1 MFQFGC
7 WRLYNTISNM
17 FGLTFH
23 PYGLIIGIAL
33 VAGWE
38 FLRLACKKYQISFD
52 RIKTSVVMILVGGF
66 IFARLWH
73 GVTDWY
79 LYAPNPI
86 ALLYVWQGGMSIIGG
101 IIGGCLVAVG
111 LILFQSKLS
120 LSKEKLSFLL
130 LTDLVVHA
138 LPISQIIGRLG
149 NFVNQEL
156 YGLPTQLSWGIYID
170 VEHRLGNVATQ
181 SHFHPLF
188 LYEMLLNFV
197 IALWI
202 WRSKWQL
209 GAGGSTGLYLV
220 LYGFGRL
227 LLDFL
232 RIDRGKYVWI
242 GLSLNQYVL
251 LVLVII
257 GLALLGRKH
266 YQAKSA
272 KIGR

>member
-1 MFQFGC
+1 
-7 WRLYNTISNM
+7 M

-23 PYGLIIGIAL
+23 PYGLIIGVAL

-52 RIKTSVVMILVGGF
+52 RIKNNIVIVLVGGF

-101 IIGGCLVAVG
+101 IIGGCLVAIG
-111 LILFQSKLS
+111 LRLLQSRPKPS
-120 LSKEKLSFLL
+120 EGKLSFLL

-156 YGLPTQLSWGIYID
+156 YGLPTQLPWGIYID
-170 VEHRLGNVATQ
+170 VEHRLRNVASQ

-188 LYEMLLNFV
+188 LYEMLLNLV
-197 IALWI
+197 ITLWI

-209 GAGGSTGLYLV
+209 GTGGSTGLYLV

-232 RIDRGKYVWI
+232 RIDRGKNVWI

-251 LVLVII
+251 LILIII